1 MSECSFLESKVNLHS
16 QLLYVYN
23 ELKSIGVGLR
33 ELKIITNT
41 IKEIAAENNIID
53 YRLAIDKFF
62 EFLEQRYDIKLRQK
76 VLDEQ
81 QQELQKYNNNNTAKP
96 DNPNRTF
103 PLSRNN
109 ESSSVAP
116 KPSALVNRQG
126 ERQRE
131 MPSSSISYTDRRI
144 TTPSKTK
151 AEEEDEQIKPY
162 QDEWDRSDDDRNT

>member
-81 QQELQKYNNNNTAKP
+81 Q
-96 DNPNRTF
+96 
-103 PLSRNN
+103 
-109 ESSSVAP
+109 
-116 KPSALVNRQG
+116 
-126 ERQRE
+126 
-131 MPSSSISYTDRRI
+131 
-144 TTPSKTK
+144 
-151 AEEEDEQIKPY
+151 
-162 QDEWDRSDDDRNT
+162 

>member
-1 MSECSFLESKVNLHS
+1 MS
-16 QLLYVYN
+16 
-23 ELKSIGVGLR
+23 R
-33 ELKIITNT
+33 
-41 IKEIAAENNIID
+41 
-53 YRLAIDKFF
+53 
-62 EFLEQRYDIKLRQK
+62 
-76 VLDEQ
+76 
-81 QQELQKYNNNNTAKP
+81 QQELQKYNNNTTAKP

-131 MPSSSISYTDRRI
+131 MPSSSISYTYSKS
-144 TTPSKTK
+144 TTIPSKTT

-162 QDEWDRSDDDRNT
+162 QDEWDRSDDDHNT

>member
-33 ELKIITNT
+33 ELKIIINT

-81 QQELQKYNNNNTAKP
+81 QQELQKYNNNTTAKP

-126 ERQRE
+126 E
-131 MPSSSISYTDRRI
+131 MPSSSISYTYSK
-144 TTPSKTK
+144 TTTIPSKTT